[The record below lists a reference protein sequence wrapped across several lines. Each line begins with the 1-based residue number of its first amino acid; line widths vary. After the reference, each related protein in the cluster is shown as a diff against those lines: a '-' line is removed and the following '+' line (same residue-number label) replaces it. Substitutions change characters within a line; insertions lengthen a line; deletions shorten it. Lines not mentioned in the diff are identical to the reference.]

1 MTSFVKPSGGGAD
14 VTAAL
19 SGEIVK
25 ITIKFS
31 CGTAK
36 FTVTVKAFQLTVNHS
51 DYLKCTVK
59 PSLDWET

>member
-14 VTAAL
+14 ITAAL

-31 CGTAK
+31 RVTAK
-36 FTVTVKAFQLTVNHS
+36 FTATVKAFKVTVNHS
-51 DYLKCTVK
+51 DYLK
-59 PSLDWET
+59 